1 MNIAKIMIPKVFTA
15 FLHCDS
21 TVRQGYETMKHHG
34 YTAIPVVD
42 ENGRYVG
49 CITEGDFLR
58 YLMEGGDRS
67 LKDKTHIGDII
78 RKNFCPPIS
87 IDADED
93 VVINAIMAQNFVPV
107 VDSLDSLCG
116 IVTRRKV
123 IEYLAG
129 RLD

>member
-15 FLHCDS
+15 FLHENN

-34 YTAIPVVD
+34 YTAIPVLD
-42 ENGRYVG
+42 EAGHYVG
-49 CITEGDFLR
+49 CVTEGDFLR

-67 LKDKTHIGDII
+67 LKDKTRIGEII
-78 RKNFCPPIS
+78 RKNFCLPIS
-87 IDADED
+87 IDAEED
-93 VVINAIMAQNFVPV
+93 VVINAVMSQNFVPV